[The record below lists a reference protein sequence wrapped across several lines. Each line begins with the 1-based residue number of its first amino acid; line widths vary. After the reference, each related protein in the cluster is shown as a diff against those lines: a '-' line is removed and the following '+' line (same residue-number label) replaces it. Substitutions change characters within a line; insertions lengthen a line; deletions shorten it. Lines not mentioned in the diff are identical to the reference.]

1 MAWLQYARSPL
12 VYFRQATVIIKDPS
26 SKPYTAGGLNRYDNF
41 VNKVNVA
48 NELLQFRS
56 KKLMREVVSRVHAD
70 ISYQIQDGLRR
81 NELFTRS
88 PIAVRF
94 IDATPERS
102 VAFTVIPK
110 NEKEVFLS
118 QLIGDDTDKVLT
130 VMMNDTVAIG
140 DLHIV
145 VTSTHFYKEAW
156 LGKSIQV
163 QKKTFGCSY
172 CLLSGSIGHPAG
184 RI

>member
-1 MAWLQYARSPL
+1 MNQTNTSTASGKEQGLNLVDMLVFFLSKWKWFLLSVLLFGSLAWLQYARSPL

-110 NEKEVFLS
+110 NEKEVA
-118 QLIGDDTDKVLT
+118 QLQIS
-130 VMMNDTVAIG
+130 VAY
-140 DLHIV
+140 
-145 VTSTHFYKEAW
+145 F
-156 LGKSIQV
+156 
-163 QKKTFGCSY
+163 C
-172 CLLSGSIGHPAG
+172 SIGLYFLV
-184 RI
+184 

>member
-1 MAWLQYARSPL
+1 MVSAVCPVIRKFGLVAVCPL
-12 VYFRQATVIIKDPS
+12 TVGVFS
-26 SKPYTAGGLNRYDNF
+26 AGYGHHQPYTAGGLNRYDNF

-110 NEKEVFLS
+110 NEKKCFFP
-118 QLIGDDTDKVLT
+118 
-130 VMMNDTVAIG
+130 N
-140 DLHIV
+140 
-145 VTSTHFYKEAW
+145 
-156 LGKSIQV
+156 
-163 QKKTFGCSY
+163 
-172 CLLSGSIGHPAG
+172 
-184 RI
+184 